1 VTRYLQP
8 PHIADQTSHT
18 KTRVDSLERRLGQKL
33 PNPLPYE
40 VTFSLPGV
48 VTASESGR
56 ARHPRGG
63 RLVSVDAHLQ
73 TSGSTDTIL
82 TLKKS
87 GVSIGTL
94 TIPASATYAF
104 VIFDVLFSTLQEVL
118 SVEVTSVGT
127 GSEDLSVFC
136 QFDQ

>member
-1 VTRYLQP
+1 VTRDLQP
-8 PHIADQTSHT
+8 PHIASQVSHT
-18 KTRVDSLERRLGQKL
+18 KTRVDSIERRLGQKI

-40 VTFSLPGV
+40 ATFSLPGV
-48 VTASESGR
+48 VTATESGR

-73 TSGSTDTIL
+73 TAGSTDTVL

-94 TIPASATYAF
+94 TIAASATYAYR
-104 VIFDVLFSTLQEVL
+104 IFDVLFSALQEVL
-118 SVEVTSVGT
+118 SVEVSTVGT
-127 GSEDLSVFC
+127 GSEDLTVFA